1 MLKLHAAVTVQRCV
15 WLHAAVTVDRYFLLH
30 AAVKVDH
37 YISYGL
43 RRLHR
48 APLRAVTDRQCIL
61 NDPQRSLYS
70 QLYSQLSSATPSD
83 HLQIAGW
90 QRNNLLGLPA
100 QRHHLQMPHSRLAG
114 RD

>member
-1 MLKLHAAVTVQRCV
+1 MLKLHADVTVQRCV

-30 AAVKVDH
+30 AAVTVDH

-43 RRLHR
+43 RRLHS

-70 QLYSQLSSATPSD
+70 QLSSATPSD

-90 QRNNLLGLPA
+90 QRSILLGLPA